1 MEDTKKEN
9 KVLKFI
15 KEWAPYVLLLII
27 VLLFKKYIYAPLYVH
42 GESMMDTLHDGD
54 IMILDIIGYHSKG
67 LERFDIVVVDDGK
80 DYIIKRVIGLPG
92 ETISYKDNQ
101 LYVDEEIVEDIY
113 GSNRTEDF
121 EVTVPE
127 GKYFVLGDNRGNS
140 LDSRYFGAFDKKK
153 ILGKTK
159 LVLFPFSRFGT
170 KE

>member
-92 ETISYKDNQ
+92 ETISYKNNQ
-101 LYVDEEIVEDIY
+101 LYVDEKIVEDIY